1 MAGTGYSI
9 GDHPADL
16 EITARGQDLK
26 ELFIN
31 TARGVLD
38 YTTPGAGTGA
48 PVFRDIHLTAA
59 DREELLVLWLNEL
72 IFLLETEEIGLP
84 SLTITHISDR
94 ELRATLRG
102 AKFAP
107 GDPPR
112 GTEVKAATYYQLA
125 VRKIASGWESH
136 VILDL

>member
-16 EITARGQDLK
+16 EITARGRDLK

-48 PVFRDIHLTAA
+48 PVFRDIYLTAA
-59 DREELLVLWLNEL
+59 DREELLVLWLNEI
-72 IFLLETEEIGLP
+72 IFLLESADLGRP
-84 SLTITHISDR
+84 SVAITHISDR
-94 ELRATLRG
+94 ELQATLRG
-102 AKFAP
+102 ARLAP

-112 GTEVKAATYYQLA
+112 GTEVKAATYHQLT
-125 VRKIASGWESH
+125 VRKTSSGWESH